1 MSKGFDMLRDYIEND
16 ALCMRRRKCCDFEY
30 ELQQEFAALESENA
44 SLRGAMKG
52 LGDLCDKYKAEN
64 AELVKR
70 NEELQADVIRMFLGE
85 VRRWIDC
92 KQREMEEGQ

>member
-1 MSKGFDMLRDYIEND
+1 MSYASD
-16 ALCMRRRKCCDFEY
+16 ALIDAQKRDIERLEA
-30 ELQQEFAALESENA
+30 ENTALESENA
-44 SLRGAMKG
+44 SLKGAVKG

-70 NEELQADVIRMFLGE
+70 NEELQADVIRMFLNE
-85 VRRWIDC
+85 VDRWIDC